1 MEGKKLFLYVN
12 KLIFFILKI
21 NYNIDI
27 LTDFK
32 IQFRNQIRKSSKKI
46 IRKDGKLA
54 KIRQKYQIF

>member
-54 KIRQKYQIF
+54 KIR